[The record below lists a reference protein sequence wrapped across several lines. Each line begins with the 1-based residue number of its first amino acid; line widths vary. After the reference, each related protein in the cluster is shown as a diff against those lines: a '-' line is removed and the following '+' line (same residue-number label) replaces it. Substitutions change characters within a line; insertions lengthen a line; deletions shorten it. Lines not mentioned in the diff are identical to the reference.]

1 MNIQTGK
8 KYHYIYKT
16 TCIVT
21 GKYYLG
27 MHSTYNLNDGYIGSG
42 KRLGYSINKHGKEN
56 HVCEIIEHYFTRE
69 WLREREAELVCAE
82 TLTDPTCMNLALGG
96 GVSWPN
102 HIINSDSDR
111 QKAKNKLSQERQ
123 VWLKEND
130 PGWAIRTKANR
141 AASAK
146 ANRSTAKSEAC
157 TFKGKNHTEE
167 AKKKIGEKV
176 SKSARG
182 TGNSQYGTMWI
193 FSEVEKRTIKINRED
208 IDLWLSRNW
217 KLGRKM
223 KFP

>member
-1 MNIQTGK
+1 MADMTNRQ
-8 KYHYIYKT
+8 YHYIYRT

-27 MHSTYNLNDGYIGSG
+27 MHSTYDLNDGYIGSG
-42 KRLGYSINKHGKEN
+42 KLLGRSVNVHGKEN
-56 HVCEIIEHYFTRE
+56 HVCAILEHYFSRE

-82 TLTDPTCMNLALGG
+82 MLTDPMCMNISLGG
-96 GVSWPN
+96 SSWPN
-102 HIINSDSDR
+102 NIINADSCR
-111 QKAKNKLSQERQ
+111 QTAKNKISQQRQ
-123 VWLKEND
+123 QWLRDND
-130 PGWAIRTKANR
+130 PEWAKQTKT
-141 AASAK
+141 
-146 ANRSTAKSEAC
+146 NRSSAGIANLPGTPPPS
-157 TFKGKNHTEE
+157 FKGKNHTEE
-167 AKKKIGEKV
+167 TKKKIGDNV

-193 FSEVEKRTIKINRED
+193 FSEIEKRTIKINRED